1 MSQIFRHNKPLPKY
15 MTDRKLKMSA
25 VFIFEIKGPKNGWPY
40 GYDFWRA
47 FRDLCED
54 STKYNFAVFFKI

>member
-1 MSQIFRHNKPLPKY
+1 